1 MPTRDEL
8 LGDALTKTIG
18 QINDVVRRRVP
29 ADWAEDIDLLFV
41 LFGDFWAETLSRATQ
56 LAAGAVVAVAKP
68 LDARVTELERAVG
81 ERDGDAIRE

>member
-41 LFGDFWAETLSRATQ
+41 LFGDFWAETLGRATQ
-56 LAAGAVVAVAKP
+56 LAAGAVVAVAAP
-68 LDARVTELERAVG
+68 LDARVAELERAVG
-81 ERDGDAIRE
+81 ERDGDAE